1 VRAATACLALVI
13 LVAQPFPPP
22 LARGTQA
29 SYGGRAEAQSAK
41 AGRAAPADVG
51 RPEGLRYER
60 PHEAANTVAIADLDR
75 DVRAFLSREMAAHLA
90 DIHQLNPPQ
99 TRVVGALT
107 TGEYTWGTFMR
118 ALAVYGE
125 LSGASTLAGRD
136 IARQLGDIGLVE
148 FRLGGTRFSQLYA
161 SLSLR
166 SYGADLS
173 TNRIWQSLTPAERTQ
188 WATLLDATKFYDP
201 AKQQVINLPENYLGV
216 AARIA
221 AMSFEM
227 GFLKDRAMLGGL
239 LDRAAVQ
246 FTSGALFADDA
257 LPTGRYDRYSNEY
270 ARYIWDAAQIAGRK
284 DLLDALRPTLKTQ
297 MKLWWDLVAADG
309 YGYPWGRSLGLV
321 SYLDTLEIP
330 GFLAL
335 NPEFRPAP
343 LEQLAA
349 EYYRAW
355 QWLRKD
361 FKDERHLLSL
371 FDFGRGNF
379 SYISID
385 REWQQ
390 TTGALGKLA
399 DAHMRLMKGIT
410 AERVTT
416 IPDAPSL
423 PAVARFEF
431 FKSTARQAGVWLV
444 RQGQTRFALPFTT
457 ATRPGVAD
465 YLPAPHGLPGFAA
478 PVEQQVP
485 ALVPFL
491 ELEDGRTIAA
501 ADGADTIVPSA
512 DGRGVRAHWNQWAV
526 VGGKAGER
534 ADVGLQSDVEWT
546 LDGDTIVR
554 VERLTA
560 AQPLRVRRWRV
571 SVTTTGT
578 RATTS
583 SQGGIRTD
591 VFDGP
596 EGRLAVSVP
605 RIDWL
610 AAWTVRATGNGADGR
625 GARGAIPLHLEIE
638 SPSLSLQP
646 GVPQSWILRLSSRRP

>member
-1 VRAATACLALVI
+1 VRNAALVCVALAI
-13 LVAQPFPPP
+13 FFAQPPSRVPRSGEPGGWPP
-22 LARGTQA
+22 A
-29 SYGGRAEAQSAK
+29 SSGI
-41 AGRAAPADVG
+41 
-51 RPEGLRYER
+51 
-60 PHEAANTVAIADLDR
+60 VAVADLDR
-75 DVRAFLSREMAAHLA
+75 DVKTFLDREMTAHLA

-99 TRVVGALT
+99 DRVVGALT

-125 LSGASTLAGRD
+125 LSGATTLAGRNV
-136 IARQLGDIGLVE
+136 ARALGDIGLVE
-148 FRLGGTRFSQLYA
+148 VRLGGTRFSQLYA
-161 SLSLR
+161 TLSLR
-166 SYGADLS
+166 AYGADLS
-173 TNRIWQSLTPAERTQ
+173 QNRIWQSLTPEERTQ
-188 WATLLDATKFYDP
+188 WAALVDATKFYDP
-201 AKQQVINLPENYLGV
+201 IKKQVINLPENYLGV

-227 GFLKDRAMLGGL
+227 GFLKDRAMLDGL

-270 ARYIWDAAQIAGRK
+270 ARYVWDAAQIAGRK
-284 DLLDALRPTLKTQ
+284 DLLDSLRPTLKTQ
-297 MKLWWDLVAADG
+297 MKLWWDLVASDG

-343 LEQLAA
+343 LPQLAA

-361 FKDERHLLSL
+361 FKDDKHLLSL

-390 TTGALGKLA
+390 TTGSLGKLA
-399 DAHMRLMKGIT
+399 DAHMRLMKGLA
-410 AERVTT
+410 AERVVA
-416 IPDAPSL
+416 IPDAPAL
-423 PAVARFEF
+423 APVARFEF
-431 FKSTARQAGVWLV
+431 FKQTGRQAGVWLV
-444 RQGQTRFALPFTT
+444 RQGPTRFALPFTT

-478 PVEQQVP
+478 PVEQLVP

-491 ELEDGRTIAA
+491 ELQDGRTVVA
-501 ADGADTIVPSA
+501 ADGADLIVPAA
-512 DGRGVRAHWNQWAV
+512 DGRSVRARWTQWAV

-534 ADVGLQSDVEWT
+534 IDPGLQTDVEWT
-546 LDGDTIVR
+546 LEGDTLVR
-554 VERLTA
+554 TERLTA
-560 AQPLRVRRWRV
+560 ARPLLVKRWHV
-571 SVTTTGT
+571 IVPSTGN
-578 RATTS
+578 RSTTS
-583 SQGGIRTD
+583 TENGARTD
-591 VFDGP
+591 IIDGVDGVD
-596 EGRLAVSVP
+596 GRFSVSVP
-605 RIDWL
+605 RIDWPSTSTL
-610 AAWTVRATGNGADGR
+610 RATGNTANGR
-625 GARGAIPLHLEIE
+625 GARGAIPLHVEIDSRDIALE
-638 SPSLSLQP
+638 P
-646 GVPQSWILRLSSRRP
+646 GAPRSWTLRLSSRTP

>member
-1 VRAATACLALVI
+1 VKAAAIAII
-13 LVAQPFPPP
+13 LVLLVAKPPSRVP
-22 LARGTQA
+22 RSGEPGPPTTAH
-29 SYGGRAEAQSAK
+29 S
-41 AGRAAPADVG
+41 
-51 RPEGLRYER
+51 
-60 PHEAANTVAIADLDR
+60 VAVADLDR

-90 DIHQLNPPQ
+90 EIHQLNPPP

-166 SYGADLS
+166 SYGVDLS
-173 TNRIWQSLTPAERTQ
+173 TNRIWQSLTPEERTQ

-201 AKQQVINLPENYLGV
+201 VKQQVINLPENYLGV

-227 GFLKDRAMLGGL
+227 GFLKDRALLDGL

-246 FTSGALFADDA
+246 FTAGALFADDA

-284 DLLDALRPTLKTQ
+284 DLLDALRPTLRTQ

-361 FKDERHLLSL
+361 FKDDRHLLSL

-410 AERVTT
+410 AERVTA

-444 RQGQTRFALPFTT
+444 RQEQARFALPFTT

-478 PVEQQVP
+478 PVEQLVP

-501 ADGADTIVPSA
+501 ADGADAIVPSA

-534 ADVGLQSDVEWT
+534 ADAGLQSDVEWT
-546 LDGDTIVR
+546 LDGDTVVR
-554 VERLTA
+554 TERLTA
-560 AQPLRVRRWRV
+560 ARPLRIKRWRV
-571 SVTTTGT
+571 SVTSTGT
-578 RATTS
+578 RATSS
-583 SQGGIRTD
+583 SQGAIRTD
-591 VFDGP
+591 VFEGP

-605 RIDWL
+605 RIDWPTT
-610 AAWTVRATGNGADGR
+610 WTVRATGNGADGR

-638 SPSLSLQP
+638 SPNLSLQP
-646 GVPQSWILRLSSRRP
+646 GLPQSWILRLSSRRP

>member
-13 LVAQPFPPP
+13 LVAQPFPPL

-41 AGRAAPADVG
+41 AGRAAPAAVG

-173 TNRIWQSLTPAERTQ
+173 TNRIWQSLTPEERTE

-201 AKQQVINLPENYLGV
+201 VKQQVINLPENYLGV

-227 GFLKDRAMLGGL
+227 GFLKDRALLDGL

-605 RIDWL
+605 RIDWP

>member
-1 VRAATACLALVI
+1 VKTPIAIALV
-13 LVAQPFPPP
+13 L
-22 LARGTQA
+22 L
-29 SYGGRAEAQSAK
+29 
-41 AGRAAPADVG
+41 VG

-60 PHEAANTVAIADLDR
+60 PPVLEADGQISVANLDR
-75 DVRAFLSREMAAHLA
+75 DVRAFLSREMAAHLG

-99 TRVVGALT
+99 ERVVGALT

-118 ALAVYGE
+118 SLAVYGE
-125 LSGASTLAGRD
+125 LSGDTTLAGRE

-148 FRLGGTRFSQLYA
+148 VRLHGTRFSQLYA
-161 SLSLR
+161 ALALR

-173 TNRIWQSLTPAERTQ
+173 TNRIWQSLTPEERVQ

-201 AKQQVINLPENYLGV
+201 VKRQVINLPENYLGV

-227 GFLKDRAMLGGL
+227 GFLKDRAMLDGL

-246 FTSGALFADDA
+246 FTGGALFADDA
-257 LPTGRYDRYSNEY
+257 LPNGRYDRYSNEY
-270 ARYIWDAAQIAGRK
+270 ARYIWDAAQIAGRR

-297 MKLWWDLVAADG
+297 MQLWWDLVAPDG

-343 LEQLAA
+343 LDQLAA
-349 EYYRAW
+349 QYYRAW
-355 QWLRKD
+355 QWMRKD
-361 FKDERHLLSL
+361 FKDDRHLLSL

-379 SYISID
+379 SYISLD

-390 TTGALGKLA
+390 TTGSLGKLA
-399 DAHMRLMKGIT
+399 DAHMRLMKGLAAEHLT
-410 AERVTT
+410 A

-423 PAVARFEF
+423 PPVARFAF
-431 FKSTARQAGVWLV
+431 FKQMERQAGVWLV

-478 PVEQQVP
+478 PVEQLVP

-491 ELEDGRTIAA
+491 DLEDGRTIAA
-501 ADGADTIVPSA
+501 ADGADMLVPSA
-512 DGRGVRAHWNQWAV
+512 DGRGVRAHWDQWAL

-534 ADVGLQSDVEWT
+534 IDPGLQSDVEWKLEGDDT
-546 LDGDTIVR
+546 LVR
-554 VERLTA
+554 TERLTVVR
-560 AQPLRVRRWRV
+560 PLRVKRWRV
-571 SVTTTGT
+571 VVPTTGS
-578 RATTS
+578 RSTTS
-583 SQGGIRTD
+583 MLNGVRTD
-591 VFDGP
+591 TFEGI
-596 EGRLAVSVP
+596 EGRLTVSVP
-605 RIDWL
+605 RIDWPS
-610 AAWTVRATGNGADGR
+610 AWTLRATGNAADGR
-625 GARGAIPLHLEIE
+625 GARGAIPLHLEIDSSGLALE
-638 SPSLSLQP
+638 P
-646 GVPQSWILRLSSRRP
+646 GAPRSWILRLWSRTL

>member
-1 VRAATACLALVI
+1 MRAAIAIALVL
-13 LVAQPFPPP
+13 LVAQPF
-22 LARGTQA
+22 
-29 SYGGRAEAQSAK
+29 
-41 AGRAAPADVG
+41 RAADGP
-51 RPEGLRYER
+51 
-60 PHEAANTVAIADLDR
+60 VAIADLDR
-75 DVRAFLSREMAAHLA
+75 DIRGFLSREMTAHVA

-99 TRVVGALT
+99 PRVVGALT

-125 LSGASTLAGRD
+125 LSGASTVGGRD

-161 SLSLR
+161 ALSLR
-166 SYGADLS
+166 SYGVDLS
-173 TNRIWQSLTPAERTQ
+173 TNRIWQSLTPDERMQ

-201 AKQQVINLPENYLGV
+201 VKKQVINLPENYLGV

-227 GFLKDRAMLGGL
+227 GFLKDRALLDGL
-239 LDRAAVQ
+239 LDRAAAQ
-246 FTSGALFADDA
+246 FTNGALFADDA

-349 EYYRAW
+349 AYHRAW
-355 QWLRKD
+355 QWMRKD
-361 FKDERHLLSL
+361 FKDDRHLLSL

-390 TTGALGKLA
+390 TTGSLGKLA

-410 AERVTT
+410 AAGVTV

-444 RQGQTRFALPFTT
+444 RQGHTRFALPFTT

-478 PVEQQVP
+478 PVEQLVP

-501 ADGADTIVPSA
+501 ADGADAIVPSA
-512 DGRGVRAHWNQWAV
+512 DGRGVRAHWSQWAV

-534 ADVGLQSDVEWT
+534 TDPGLESDVEWT
-546 LDGDTIVR
+546 LDGDTLVR
-554 VERLTA
+554 TERLTA
-560 AQPLRVRRWRV
+560 TRPLRVKRWRV
-571 SVTTTGT
+571 SITTTGS

-583 SQGGIRTD
+583 TQGGTRTD
-591 VFDGP
+591 VFEGP
-596 EGRLAVSVP
+596 DGRLTVSVP
-605 RIDWL
+605 RIDWPS
-610 AAWTVRATGNGADGR
+610 AWTVRATGNGADGR

-638 SPSLSLQP
+638 SPGLSLQP
-646 GVPQSWILRLSSRRP
+646 GAPQSWILRLSSRTP

>member
-1 VRAATACLALVI
+1 MRAAALIALV
-13 LVAQPFPPP
+13 LLAQPPSRVPRSGEP
-22 LARGTQA
+22 EPST
-29 SYGGRAEAQSAK
+29 
-41 AGRAAPADVG
+41 AAH
-51 RPEGLRYER
+51 R
-60 PHEAANTVAIADLDR
+60 IAVVDLDR
-75 DVRAFLSREMAAHLA
+75 EVRTFLDREMAAHLA

-125 LSGASTLAGRD
+125 LSGASMLAGRD

-166 SYGADLS
+166 SYGVDLS
-173 TNRIWQSLTPAERTQ
+173 TNRIWQSLTPDERTQ

-201 AKQQVINLPENYLGV
+201 VKQQVINLPENYLGV

-227 GFLKDRAMLGGL
+227 GFLKDRALLDGL

-361 FKDERHLLSL
+361 FKDDRHLLSL

-410 AERVTT
+410 SERVTA

-444 RQGQTRFALPFTT
+444 RQEQTRFALPFTT

-478 PVEQQVP
+478 PVEQLVP

-501 ADGADTIVPSA
+501 ADGADAIVPSA

-534 ADVGLQSDVEWT
+534 ADAGLQSDVEWT
-546 LDGDTIVR
+546 LDGDTLVR
-554 VERLTA
+554 TERLTA
-560 AQPLRVRRWRV
+560 ARPMQIRRWRV

-583 SQGGIRTD
+583 SQDGIRTD

-596 EGRLAVSVP
+596 DGRLAVSVP
-605 RIDWL
+605 RIDWPVT
-610 AAWTVRATGNGADGR
+610 WSVRATGHAADGR

-638 SPSLSLQP
+638 SPNLSLQP
-646 GVPQSWILRLSSRRP
+646 AVPRSWILRLSSRTP